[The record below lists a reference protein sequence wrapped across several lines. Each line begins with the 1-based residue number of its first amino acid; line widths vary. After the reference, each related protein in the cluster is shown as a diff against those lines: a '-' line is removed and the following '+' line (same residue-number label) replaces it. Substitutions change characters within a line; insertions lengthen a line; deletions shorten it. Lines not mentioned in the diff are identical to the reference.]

1 MSNIK
6 EIAQKYCCECCAYST
21 DRKDNYTRHMVSKK
35 HQKKMNGEET
45 SSIDEPKPKTRK
57 PRTPKINVV
66 IAELPVQNSSDDETI
81 ISEFTIEYE
90 SDIESVAE
98 NDLDKQIKEL
108 REMYEKQINEL
119 KEENELLKDNVE
131 LLKQE
136 KEELQQQIEHV
147 DEEISKNDE
156 QLESLK
162 NDNETLKYQK
172 KMLEEKIIY
181 DLNCQMQDMI
191 EIIEENKMLEQF
203 ENQVKFE
210 CEKEKSNDE
219 IITNLRNKID
229 EIREFM
235 DDNIKNVEQPKQII
249 EQPKQIIEQPNIQ
262 IVIEPIIEPIVE
274 PIVEKPKKKLIL
286 SKVHIEEPKI
296 IIEQP
301 VIENKIELEILKKL
315 EKLENQ
321 IQIKKPKQS
330 KKSPKN
336 YENESVIRMDRDVN
350 NYRDRKHLMFQ
361 NKFKKICRNSKYNKF
376 IKYYNYT
383 DSDGID
389 RNVMLPA
396 NLTTLEEAGVWV
408 GGYMKGNQNNIYED
422 AFESL
427 LSNVNYRHIPF
438 ICTNQRNATFK
449 VVDFDNDG
457 EWTEVNHV
465 ELINYLKPYI
475 SILWETFNESINN
488 LVKNDD
494 INNEVMKQ
502 LYDIPNKKSFL
513 TDTARY
519 QYVLANTMNPFL
531 DDTQLYGNKQKQSE
545 LFGSHL
551 INYIK
556 TTFTMSNEYYTPP
569 DEYNESI
576 DREIDYSQNFN
587 NVNYEPYHNK
597 PLIKYVRTSAIW
609 DED

>member
-6 EIAQKYCCECCAYST
+6 EVAQKYSCECCAYCT
-21 DRKDNYTRHMVSKK
+21 DRKPNFTRHMVSKK
-35 HQKKMNGEET
+35 HIKKSNGEET

-66 IAELPVQNSSDDETI
+66 VAELPVQNSSDDETI

-90 SDIESVAE
+90 SDNESVTE
-98 NDLDKQIKEL
+98 NDFEKQIKEL
-108 REMYEKQINEL
+108 KEMYEKQINEL

-136 KEELQQQIEHV
+136 KEELQQ
-147 DEEISKNDE
+147 EINYLNEDNSKNDE

-172 KMLEEKIIY
+172 KMLEEKIIH
-181 DLNCQMQDMI
+181 DLNCQIQDMI
-191 EIIEENKMLEQF
+191 EIIKDKKMLEQF

-210 CEKEKSNDE
+210 CDKEKSNDE
-219 IITNLRNKID
+219 IIVNLRNKID

-235 DDNIKNVEQPKQII
+235 YDNIKNIEQPKQFIEQPKQII

-262 IVIEPIIEPIVE
+262 IVIEPI
-274 PIVEKPKKKLIL
+274 VEKPKKKLIL
-286 SKVHIEEPKI
+286 SKVQIEEPKI
-296 IIEQP
+296 IIDEP
-301 VIENKIELEILKKL
+301 VLENKIELEILKKL

-321 IQIKKPKQS
+321 IQIQKPKKT

-350 NYRDRKHLMFQ
+350 NYRDKKHLMFQ
-361 NKFKKICRNSKYNKF
+361 NKFKKLCRNSKYNKF

-383 DSDGID
+383 DDDGIN
-389 RNVMLPA
+389 RNVMLPS
-396 NLTTLEEAGVWV
+396 NLSILEMEGKWV
-408 GGYMKGNQNNIYED
+408 GKYMRGNQNIIYED
-422 AFESL
+422 AFKSL

-438 ICTNQRNATFK
+438 ICTNQRNTTFK
-449 VVDFDNDG
+449 ILDFDNDG
-457 EWTEVNHV
+457 EWMEVNRV
-465 ELINYLKPYI
+465 ELIDYIKPYI
-475 SILWETFNESINN
+475 NILWETFNESINN

-502 LYDIPNKKSFL
+502 LYDIPNKKHFL

-519 QYVLANTMNPFL
+519 QYVLANTINPFN
-531 DDTQLYGNKQKQSE
+531 DDESYGNEQKESE
-545 LFGSHL
+545 LFEACL

-569 DEYNESI
+569 EEYNESI

-587 NVNYEPYHNK
+587 NVSYETYHNK
-597 PLIKYVRTSAIW
+597 PLIKYVRTSNVW
-609 DED
+609 NDED